1 MAKNK
6 EKNFMSAVIYV
17 HNAEKSIAEFLQTII
32 WILEENFEHSEIIC
46 VNDSSIDSSLAEI
59 RDVSKKAKTTNVSVL
74 NMSYF
79 HGIELSMNAGVD
91 LAIGDFVLEFDI
103 PVLDFEPEEVMRVY
117 LRALEGYDI
126 VSASPDRRQKF
137 SSSLFYFIFDKF
149 TDLSYKM
156 YTESFRVLSRRV
168 INRVSSMNKTIPYR
182 KAVYANSGL
191 KTDNM
196 VYQSGSSGEVSRGK
210 SGRQEK
216 KYRNRLAIDTLILF
230 TEVGYRFSIMM
241 TVVMILA
248 ALCMALYSIIV
259 YVTGIPVEG
268 WTTTILF
275 LAFSFF
281 GLFGILTIIIKYLQ
295 ILVDLVFRRK
305 QYSYES
311 IEKLTQ

>member
-1 MAKNK
+1 MGNK

-17 HNAEKSIAEFLQTII
+17 HNAEKNIAEFLQTVIRI
-32 WILEENFEHSEIIC
+32 MEDNFEHSEIIC
-46 VNDSSIDSSLAEI
+46 INDSSDDSSLVKIREI
-59 RDVSKKAKTTNVSVL
+59 SKLAKMTNVSVL

-79 HGIELSMNAGVD
+79 HGIELAMNAGVD
-91 LAIGDFVLEFDI
+91 LAIGDFVLEFDT
-103 PVLDFEPEEVMRVY
+103 PVFDFDPEEVMHVY

-126 VSASPDRRQKF
+126 VSASPDRGQKF
-137 SSSLFYFIFDKF
+137 SSKLFYFIFDKF

-168 INRVSSMNKTIPYR
+168 INRISSMNKTIPYR
-182 KAVYANSGL
+182 KAVYANCGL
-191 KTDNM
+191 RTDNI
-196 VYQSGSSGEVSRGK
+196 VYRSSSSGELSR
-210 SGRQEK
+210 EK
-216 KYRNRLAIDTLILF
+216 ISREERKYRSRLAIDTLILF
-230 TEVGYRFSIMM
+230 TEVGYRFSMMM
-241 TVVMILA
+241 TVMMILT
-248 ALCMALYSIIV
+248 ALGMALYSVVI
-259 YVTGIPVEG
+259 YVTGTPVEG

-305 QYSYES
+305 RYSYEG